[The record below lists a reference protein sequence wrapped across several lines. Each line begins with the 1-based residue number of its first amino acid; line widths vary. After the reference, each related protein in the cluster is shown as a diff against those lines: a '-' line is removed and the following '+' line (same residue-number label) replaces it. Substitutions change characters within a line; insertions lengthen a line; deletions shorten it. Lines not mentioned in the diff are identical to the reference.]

1 MVKNVTS
8 AAAFPAATGDY
19 ISPESRTMDF
29 QSEGLLCISVVNDE
43 HQGFDFDKV
52 EDL

>member
-1 MVKNVTS
+1 MVKNVS

-19 ISPESRTMDF
+19 VSPESRTMDI

>member
-1 MVKNVTS
+1 MVKNVS

-19 ISPESRTMDF
+19 VSPESRTMDF
-29 QSEGLLCISVVNDE
+29 QPQGVLCSSIINV
-43 HQGFDFDKV
+43 HQGFEMDET

>member
-19 ISPESRTMDF
+19 VSPESRTMDF
-29 QSEGLLCISVVNDE
+29 QSEGLLCISVVNE
-43 HQGFDFDKV
+43 HQDFDFDKV

>member
-1 MVKNVTS
+1 MVKNVS

-19 ISPESRTMDF
+19 VSPESRTMDF
-29 QSEGLLCISVVNDE
+29 QSEGLLCISVVNN
-43 HQGFDFDKV
+43 HQGFEMDQT